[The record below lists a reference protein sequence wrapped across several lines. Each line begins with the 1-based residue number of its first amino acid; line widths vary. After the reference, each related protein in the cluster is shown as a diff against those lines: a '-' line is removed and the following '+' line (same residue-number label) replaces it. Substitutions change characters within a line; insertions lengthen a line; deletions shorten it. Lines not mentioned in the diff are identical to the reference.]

1 MDSEAACRHLC
12 VPIEESKRGRHR
24 VVFALQ
30 APAPRAV
37 VLVSKSGEV
46 PTLEEEN
53 FHWIWTLEPA
63 GQAGQAPAIVVSIQ
77 SQYWVFSSQSAW
89 LTLCFLPHTETRFS
103 LQLPEGAP
111 EFLGV
116 SFEAGW
122 DLEDSLCFIPEVE
135 EIAPHLRAAYEEF
148 YQAYESIDGYQLSFE
163 SRGHAGAALTYGE
176 SHFVPVL
183 ELLQRLEVGPQDL
196 IVDLG
201 SGTGRVVLAA
211 ALGFPFVRE
220 VLGIELL
227 PSLHAAAE
235 AAAAKLLG
243 RSSSTTPLRL
253 VCGDFLVEDWSDAT
267 VVFAMSLCFP
277 EEMMQALEAKFQ
289 LLKPGSY
296 VILMHCFMGTEA
308 APSCLE
314 PISPQHVVR
323 LEISFG
329 ETPLYIFQRRPHGL
343 HEMD

>member
-1 MDSEAACRHLC
+1 MEHLC

-37 VLVSKSGEV
+37 VLVSKSG
-46 PTLEEEN
+46 EEN

-116 SFEAGW
+116 S
-122 DLEDSLCFIPEVE
+122 
-135 EIAPHLRAAYEEF
+135 
-148 YQAYESIDGYQLSFE
+148 
-163 SRGHAGAALTYGE
+163 
-176 SHFVPVL
+176 
-183 ELLQRLEVGPQDL
+183 
-196 IVDLG
+196 
-201 SGTGRVVLAA
+201 RVVLAA

-243 RSSSTTPLRL
+243 RSSSTAPLRL
-253 VCGDFLVEDWSDAT
+253 VCGDFLDWSDAT

-323 LEISFG
+323 LETLI
-329 ETPLYIFQRRPHGL
+329 LRRVGSGGFDNTKWDCHL
-343 HEMD
+343 